1 MMRRMPQREDLHK
14 LIEALPAQELHTALR
29 FLQFLCGPAH
39 AANGVLVV
47 DDPDH
52 GPDAPES
59 PEEVA
64 AWKDYEAHLASSMKT
79 LHDDLD
85 E

>member
-1 MMRRMPQREDLHK
+1 
-14 LIEALPAQELHTALR
+14 
-29 FLQFLCGPAH
+29 LQFLCGPAH